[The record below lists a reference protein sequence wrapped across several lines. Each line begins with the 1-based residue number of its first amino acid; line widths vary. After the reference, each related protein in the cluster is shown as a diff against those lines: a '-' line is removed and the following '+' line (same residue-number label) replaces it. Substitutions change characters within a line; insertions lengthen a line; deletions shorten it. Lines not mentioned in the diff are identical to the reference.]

1 MRELRDLSEIFSDPS
16 HTFVIAEAGSNWK
29 VGSYE
34 DDLMMAKKLIDV
46 ASKAGADAVKFQTYR
61 SQTVYVENA
70 GQIDY
75 LHNSSGPNINEV
87 FSRLSMPY
95 EMLPELRDYCQKNDV
110 IFMSTPFS
118 VKDAIQVDKLVDIH
132 KIASYEINHV
142 RLLEFLSKTGK
153 PVLISTGASTYNE
166 IDFAVEC
173 MKKNHARIG
182 LFQCTSKYPASLDI
196 LNLAAIPQMK
206 LRYNVPVGL
215 SDHSIEPLIGPLVA
229 IGMGATFI
237 EKHFTLDR
245 NLPGP
250 DHAFALIPNELE
262 EMVKVIRKA
271 DTTKGNGEKTIL
283 TQEQELHKFATRSIQ
298 AIANI
303 SKGEIFQEGINIEV
317 LRPGNQKRGLSARFL
332 FDVLGKKASKNIDS
346 GTGITKNDYE

>member
-1 MRELRDLSEIFSDPS
+1 MRKLRDLSEIFSNPN

-34 DDLMMAKKLIDV
+34 DDLKMAKKLIDV
-46 ASKAGADAVKFQTYR
+46 AVKAGVDAVKFQTYR
-61 SQTVYVENA
+61 SKTVYVENA

-75 LHNSSGPNINEV
+75 IHNSSGTNINEI
-87 FSRLSMPY
+87 FSKLSMPY
-95 EMLPELRDYCQKNDV
+95 EMLPELRDYCLKNNV

-118 VKDAIQVDKLVDIH
+118 VEDAIQVDKLVDVH
-132 KIASYEINHV
+132 KVASYEINHV

-166 IDFAVEC
+166 IDFAVKL
-173 MKKNHARIG
+173 MKKNHVKIG
-182 LFQCTSKYPASLDI
+182 LFQCTAKYPATLDI
-196 LNLAAIPQMK
+196 LNLAVIPQMK

-229 IGMGATFI
+229 IGMGATFV

-262 EMVKVIRKA
+262 DMVNAIRKA
-271 DTTKGNGEKTIL
+271 DTTKGNGEKTVL
-283 TQEQELHKFATRSIQ
+283 SEEQELYKFATRSIQ
-298 AIANI
+298 AIKNI
-303 SKGEIFQEGINIEV
+303 SKGEIFQEGVNIDI
-317 LRPGNQKRGLSARFL
+317 LRPGNQKRGLAARFL
-332 FDVLGKKASKNIDS
+332 FDVLGKKSSKDIGS
-346 GTGITKNDYE
+346 GEGITKNDFE